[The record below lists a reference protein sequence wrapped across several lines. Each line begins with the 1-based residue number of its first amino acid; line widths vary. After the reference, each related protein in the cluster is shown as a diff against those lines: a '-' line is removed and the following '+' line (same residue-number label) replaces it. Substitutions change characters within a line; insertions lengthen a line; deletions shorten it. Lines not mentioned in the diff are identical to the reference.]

1 MRRKLMALTF
11 SGPGLCVLIIILFVV
26 VVYHKFPTVLNL
38 PHSKYSVG
46 SPHQSSSSHHTIVH
60 STQYEYHTG
69 NTQNTRGITFA
80 ILDFRPYCSSS
91 PAQTPSST
99 ASTNLSLSLCT
110 TFAPLSSSLHRID
123 SCYSWIIFSEFYS
136 SINFIFVT
144 LLLYA
149 AVSLVLSQ
157 HCQWRLKKDNVPWWT
172 ILWLPYQNIT
182 HVSFVRIK
190 FMKYIY
196 QCPEVLL

>member
-1 MRRKLMALTF
+1 MALTF

-69 NTQNTRGITFA
+69 NTQNKKGITFV
-80 ILDFRPYCSSS
+80 ILDFRPHCSRS

-99 ASTNLSLSLCT
+99 ASTNLSLCT
-110 TFAPLSSSLHRID
+110 AFAPLSPSLHRID
-123 SCYSWIIFSEFYS
+123 SCCCWIIFSEFYS
-136 SINFIFVT
+136 Y
-144 LLLYA
+144 LHKLYFCNPSP
-149 AVSLVLSQ
+149 VCCCFSCS
-157 HCQWRLKKDNVPWWT
+157 
-172 ILWLPYQNIT
+172 
-182 HVSFVRIK
+182 
-190 FMKYIY
+190 
-196 QCPEVLL
+196 